1 MVIYLTAVAEHQE
14 SGNVFDDFIF
24 YKCII
29 EWWDLTI
36 YDKKICFYLKDRNI
50 SSGSFYVFV
59 SI

>member
-50 SSGSFYVFV
+50 NSGSF
-59 SI
+59 